1 MKGECDG
8 RMERGGEGEIINEP
22 ALPVTPREN
31 PDSNAALHWPAG
43 SWDNFGAAGEG
54 GGGGGGVGG
63 GLSGDEGEN
72 KTIIHTMTS
81 ECGLS
86 WDQKV
91 LNWLFEKMKTSKLKK
106 KKKNCSKK
114 SFFSSHTLTLY
125 N

>member
-1 MKGECDG
+1 MLVMKGECDG

-43 SWDNFGAAGEG
+43 SWDNFGAAG
-54 GGGGGGVGG
+54 

-91 LNWLFEKMKTSKLKK
+91 LNWLFEKI
-106 KKKNCSKK
+106 KNQ
-114 SFFSSHTLTLY
+114 
-125 N
+125 